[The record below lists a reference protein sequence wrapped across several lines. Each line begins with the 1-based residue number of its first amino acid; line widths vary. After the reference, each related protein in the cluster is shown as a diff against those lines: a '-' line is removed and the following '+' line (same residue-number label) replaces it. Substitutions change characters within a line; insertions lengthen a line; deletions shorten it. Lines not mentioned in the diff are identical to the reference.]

1 MTNKTSAA
9 QFSNANGSISTC
21 FYSLYFIYISMVNC
35 FHLLTN
41 ECETVD
47 TKSYSLT
54 VELPKDPINFRF

>member
-1 MTNKTSAA
+1 
-9 QFSNANGSISTC
+9 
-21 FYSLYFIYISMVNC
+21 MVNC
-35 FHLLTN
+35 LHLLTN